1 MQRPYPK
8 FEDLPVNRTGP
19 RGNAWGLWGSEDQ
32 LGTLNHLNSERVHA
46 AAQEE
51 IRTGDRVSLK

>member
-1 MQRPYPK
+1 MQKTYPI
-8 FEDLPVNRTGP
+8 FDELPADKAGP
-19 RGNAWGLWGSEDQ
+19 RGNAWGLWGANDQ
-32 LGTLNHLNSERVHA
+32 LGTLNHLTPECVHA